1 MNKELTRI
9 SENKAIV
16 SNTEGEQ
23 SIVEYYDNINE
34 DLVRE
39 NKIEIL
45 ENELIKLENINT
57 IFEKNRNKNYDQI
70 MIITTSCAVI
80 SGILLIL
87 TLFGLNSLND
97 LLSSYIGNFDKTN
110 LLIFE
115 TLATSMSAIFTGIT
129 YKNKQAD
136 LDYSQELNVK
146 IDKTRKSLITEKR
159 KQAKEL
165 EKHPTRTQFTG
176 LEKKEIPSF
185 TVDEMLEATSTNKS
199 VHKMIKTKNPKN

>member
-9 SENKAIV
+9 SEKKAIV
-16 SNTEGEQ
+16 SNTEGKQ
-23 SIVEYYDNINE
+23 RVVEYYDNINE
-34 DLVRE
+34 ELVIE

-45 ENELIKLENINT
+45 TKELTKLEKCKED
-57 IFEKNRNKNYDQI
+57 FEENKNNNYNLI
-70 MIITTSCAVI
+70 MTITTSCAVI

-97 LLSSYIGNFDKTN
+97 LLSNYIGNFDKTN

-115 TLATSMSAIFTGIT
+115 TLTTSMGAIFTGIT

-136 LDYSQELNVK
+136 LDYSQKLNVK
-146 IDKTRKSLITEKR
+146 IYKTRESLIKER
-159 KQAKEL
+159 QKQTKEL
-165 EKHPTRTQFTG
+165 EKHSTRTQFTG

-185 TVDEMLEATSTNKS
+185 TVDEMLEATSIKKS
-199 VHKMIKTKNPKN
+199 GPKLIKTRNPNK